1 MTLHAGRKCRLL
13 DKLSAS
19 VSAAAVFIGG
29 GFAFM
34 HSTLQTWA
42 TEVVP
47 EARATV
53 ISFFVAALFAGSG
66 LAAMAAAPLAEA
78 GSYDLLFAL
87 GAFVAVPLGLF
98 AGLVRHRYS
107 EHG

>member
-1 MTLHAGRKCRLL
+1 VEVLPKYENEAGALSGDMTLHAGRKWRLL

-53 ISFFVAALFAGSG
+53 ISFFAAALFAGSG
-66 LAAMAAAPLAEA
+66 LAAMAAARLRRP
-78 GSYDLLFAL
+78 
-87 GAFVAVPLGLF
+87 VPMTCSS
-98 AGLVRHRYS
+98 R
-107 EHG
+107 